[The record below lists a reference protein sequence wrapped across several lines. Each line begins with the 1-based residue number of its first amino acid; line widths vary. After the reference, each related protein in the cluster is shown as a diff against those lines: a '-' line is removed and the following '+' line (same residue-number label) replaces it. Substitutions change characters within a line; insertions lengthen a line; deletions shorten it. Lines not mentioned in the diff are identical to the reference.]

1 MKRLLI
7 IIMITLIG
15 PLVRSEYSVYGQPYL
30 DVEAF
35 GEGFAVLEADGM
47 ITFHNSASEPVSRI
61 VPDGI
66 TKARFMCVAS
76 DAIIIADETS
86 IACFL
91 DERWLQMQIPENIRL
106 TCIEDFYGGVMA
118 ATEDGRLLF
127 WGSPFDKAQTV
138 SAKVSGRFIDMD
150 SFEDR
155 CYAVTDRS
163 EIVTIDLGLRTRV
176 FDFNDCYSEYYGDI
190 DIVSVAAGAT
200 SVCITGNR
208 NDERPAAFIS
218 SNGNVW
224 SERTFDYLESGSQKY
239 MDKKTITAAYREYDD
254 CYVMLCEEGI
264 IFHLPACSHCNYPIF
279 SNSGRL
285 TSIAFNGRSFM
296 AVGETIY

>member
-35 GEGFAVLEADGM
+35 GEGFAVLKADGK
-47 ITFHNSASEPVSRI
+47 IDLYNSASELTSTIQTEGVN
-61 VPDGI
+61 G
-66 TKARFMCVAS
+66 ARFMCSVS
-76 DAIIIADETS
+76 DALVIASETS
-86 IACFL
+86 LSCLL
-91 DERWLQMQIPENIRL
+91 DDRWLPMDVPETSRITCL
-106 TCIEDFYGGVMA
+106 TAFYGGVMA
-118 ATEDGRLLF
+118 ASEDGKLLF
-127 WGSPFDKAQTV
+127 WGSPFDKAQTLK
-138 SAKVSGRFIDMD
+138 AEVSGRFVDID

-163 EIVTIDLGLRTRV
+163 EIVSIGLGLRPST
-176 FDFNDCYSEYYGDI
+176 FDFNAYYSEYYGKI

-208 NDERPAAFIS
+208 SDESPAAFIS

-224 SERTFDYLESGSQKY
+224 SERTFDYLDGGSQKY
-239 MDKKTITAAYREYDD
+239 MDKKTITAAYRKYDD
-254 CYVMLCEEGI
+254 CYVLLCEEGV

-285 TSIAFNGRSFM
+285 TSIAFNGKSFM
-296 AVGETIY
+296 AAGETIY